1 MNIFLQFTFMGDPQR
16 NVRET
21 AGAADASF
29 LPHRGHGQQN

>member
-1 MNIFLQFTFMGDPQR
+1 MYIFLQFTFMGHPQR
-16 NVRET
+16 DVRET